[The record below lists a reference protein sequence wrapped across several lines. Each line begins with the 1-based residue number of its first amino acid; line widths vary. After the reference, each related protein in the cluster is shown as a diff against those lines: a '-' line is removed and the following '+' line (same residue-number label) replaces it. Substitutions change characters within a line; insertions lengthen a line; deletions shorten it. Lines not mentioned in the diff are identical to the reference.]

1 MLYHEQN
8 IGGLPWVIY
17 QQHSVL
23 AAVVEVAAEMD
34 FLAEVH
40 VAATAALWSS
50 FSFSAVADAE
60 TMASVDVVTTAV
72 SGSYFSYAAVVDLEA
87 VAAMA
92 VAAAAAAAEM
102 IAAAANLKFLYNLRN
117 KVIRME

>member
-1 MLYHEQN
+1 
-8 IGGLPWVIY
+8 
-17 QQHSVL
+17 
-23 AAVVEVAAEMD
+23 
-34 FLAEVH
+34 
-40 VAATAALWSS
+40 
-50 FSFSAVADAE
+50 
-60 TMASVDVVTTAV
+60 MASVDVVTTAV

>member
-1 MLYHEQN
+1 
-8 IGGLPWVIY
+8 
-17 QQHSVL
+17 
-23 AAVVEVAAEMD
+23 
-34 FLAEVH
+34 
-40 VAATAALWSS
+40 
-50 FSFSAVADAE
+50 
-60 TMASVDVVTTAV
+60 MASVDVVTTAV

-92 VAAAAAAAEM
+92 VAAMAVAAVAAAAEM